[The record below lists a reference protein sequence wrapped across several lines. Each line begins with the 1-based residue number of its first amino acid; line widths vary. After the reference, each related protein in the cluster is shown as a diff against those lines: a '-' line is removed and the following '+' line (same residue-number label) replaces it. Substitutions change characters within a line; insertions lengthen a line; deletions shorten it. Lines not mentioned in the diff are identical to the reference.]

1 MHNCIV
7 LRQIERE
14 RERGRPKHAYIQG
27 INENTES
34 FKNYLRK
41 FRNSPNTKINYTNWL
56 KRFIEYVNLPDVRV
70 KAGIQSVVGDN
81 TDLLLFDNDK
91 RKIQNIIKYF
101 IDYQYEVKGL
111 SPATVH
117 SHYMAVKHFY
127 ESNEIT
133 LNWPIVKEYVG
144 VVSNMKR
151 DYDMPYTYEEI
162 HKMLDMADERER
174 CVVLLLASSGMRR
187 GALPELKYGDL
198 KWIEKYQI
206 YEIRVYAGF
215 PEEYTSYC
223 SIECAAALNSYL
235 DFRRNYGE
243 VITDDSYLIR
253 KQFNTRN
260 HKGKIK
266 VSYATD
272 PPQKHKISN
281 KNIEK
286 MLYHLLYDSGI
297 RKHGD
302 KVKRL
307 GDRHRNYMSHAYR
320 KFFENKCLESG
331 VDPFYVSVLM
341 GHKAGIGVERSYYR
355 PDSIQGEYSL
365 LELYVKKAMP
375 YLTISDES
383 RLKLKNRE
391 LEIRLKEESS
401 RFDSLQE
408 QINQIMAAN
417 KKYGL

>member
-1 MHNCIV
+1 
-7 LRQIERE
+7 
-14 RERGRPKHAYIQG
+14 
-27 INENTES
+27 
-34 FKNYLRK
+34 
-41 FRNSPNTKINYTNWL
+41 
-56 KRFIEYVNLPDVRV
+56 
-70 KAGIQSVVGDN
+70 
-81 TDLLLFDNDK
+81 
-91 RKIQNIIKYF
+91 
-101 IDYQYEVKGL
+101 
-111 SPATVH
+111 
-117 SHYMAVKHFY
+117 
-127 ESNEIT
+127 
-133 LNWPIVKEYVG
+133 
-144 VVSNMKR
+144 
-151 DYDMPYTYEEI
+151 
-162 HKMLDMADERER
+162 
-174 CVVLLLASSGMRR
+174 MRR

-297 RKHGD
+297 R
-302 KVKRL
+302 
-307 GDRHRNYMSHAYR
+307 NYMSHAYR